1 MKVLV
6 IGGGNM
12 GLTYA
17 EAIANSKFLK
27 DKDLMILDN
36 SKEKTEELRKRS
48 HFAVFEKLEDCVP
61 AADVI
66 FIAVKPY
73 HANALMETM
82 KDLTSEGQIFIS
94 LDRKSVV

>member
-27 DKDLMILDN
+27 DKDLMIL
-36 SKEKTEELRKRS
+36 EIGRA
-48 HFAVFEKLEDCVP
+48 HV
-61 AADVI
+61 
-66 FIAVKPY
+66 
-73 HANALMETM
+73 
-82 KDLTSEGQIFIS
+82 
-94 LDRKSVV
+94 